1 MNRTLLFS
9 HWQAAAASQIA
20 NAFLIS
26 PFVGRIRDWYLKAGS
41 YDSTPESNN
50 DSSIAL
56 KHAIEND
63 PGCVSVRNIFHYY
76 KLIGSK
82 TIVMG
87 ASFRN
92 KYEILA
98 LAGCDRLTIGPKFLK
113 QLQESKEPVNGDVL
127 IKAKGEL
134 NEKLDVTESK
144 FRWGMCQ
151 DAMATEKLAEGI
163 RNFAKDTVK
172 LEKVLQPLVNKSF
185 SDY

>member
-1 MNRTLLFS
+1 MFS
-9 HWQAAAASQIA
+9 HWQAAAASQLA

-26 PFVGRIRDWYLKAGS
+26 PFVGRIRDWYLKAGT
-41 YDSTPESNN
+41 YDATAETSDKSE
-50 DSSIAL
+50 DAL
-56 KHAIEND
+56 KHAVEND
-63 PGCVSVRNIFHYY
+63 PGCISVRNIFHYY
-76 KLIGSK
+76 KMIGSK

-113 QLQESKEPVNGDVL
+113 QLQESTEPVLGDAL
-127 IKAKGEL
+127 IKAKGAIT
-134 NEKLDVTESK
+134 EKLDVSEAS

-163 RNFAKDTVK
+163 RNFAKDIVK
-172 LEKVLQPLVNKSF
+172 LENILKPLMDK
-185 SDY
+185 Y